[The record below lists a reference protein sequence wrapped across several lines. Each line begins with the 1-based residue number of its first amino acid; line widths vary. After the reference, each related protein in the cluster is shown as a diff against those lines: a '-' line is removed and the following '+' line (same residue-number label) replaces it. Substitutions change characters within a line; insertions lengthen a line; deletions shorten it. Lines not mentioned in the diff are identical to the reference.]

1 MKLEVHLDYEN
12 EVITDCDIAKA
23 ICELCGRQSNTVNPR
38 KIAQII
44 LLEFKNYEQM
54 WEDLH
59 RYIKRSRTIDSETL
73 LGIMNCMEGKYE

>member
-1 MKLEVHLDYEN
+1 MKLELHLDYEN

-23 ICELCGRQSNTVNPR
+23 ICELCGKHSKELNPR

-44 LLEFKNYEQM
+44 LLKSKDYERM
-54 WEDLH
+54 WGDLSH
-59 RYIKRSRTIDSETL
+59 YLEHSKIIDKGTL